1 MGVATTASA
10 KLGQLRELV
19 GAIQRQEG
27 FDQVVASLQ
36 GGHAATLDGVWG
48 SACAL
53 VVAALQAYAP
63 GPILV
68 LTAQPE
74 ETDDFLEDLELFLPP
89 DQARREQFPALESLP
104 EEARA
109 ADECFG
115 QRLRV
120 LQQLRRGSYGQL
132 IVGPI
137 QALMQP
143 VPTPAQLQAHS
154 RRLQVGMPLQ
164 MEQLVG
170 WLQAEGFQ
178 RMTAV
183 ALPGEFSVRGGLVD
197 LFAPDATEP
206 LRVEFFGDQIESI
219 RQFEVASQRS
229 VRALEEVE
237 ITGLGI
243 VEAQHGCLTEYLPE
257 TAWVVLVEPG
267 ELERCG
273 HQYLQRLEKP
283 EKVHTYIEVLQ
294 RLVRF
299 PSVTVSAV
307 AASSWETTCRL
318 RIESVERFTGDI
330 HRVQKELDSIGADQ
344 QVYLICE
351 TDAEIRRLQE
361 LFQESALMQQGR
373 LQFVLGKLHRGFRL
387 VSERTV
393 LVSSG
398 ELFRREEI
406 RRPVARHLGR
416 AIDSFLELQE
426 GELVVHVAHGIAR
439 YRGLQLLEKDQQL
452 EEHLVLEF
460 AEGTK
465 LYVPT
470 SKIGLVQKYVG
481 GTKARPRL
489 AKLGGRL
496 WARQKKVV
504 ENAVT
509 DLAAEM
515 LQMQA
520 KRCSLPGIRFP
531 PDTQWQHEFDAS
543 FPYPE
548 TPDQLAAIQ
557 AVKQDMESSRPMD
570 RLLCGD
576 VGFGKTEVAM
586 RAAFK
591 AVCAGYQV
599 AMLVPTTI
607 LAEQHLRTFTSRMAE
622 FPIRIAVL
630 SRFVP
635 RRHQQQI
642 LEDLASGRIDIIIG
656 THRLVQPDVRFHNL
670 GLVII
675 DEEQR
680 FGVELKERFKRFR
693 EMADVL
699 TMTATPIPRTL
710 HMALVGLR
718 DISNLQTPPADR
730 LAVETHVCRFDP
742 ELIRHAVLREL
753 NRNGQ
758 IFFVHNRVADI
769 QEMAAVLEQIVPEA
783 RLRIGHAQMPEE
795 QLERVMLDFIDHRF
809 DILLCTTIIESGL
822 DLPNVNTIF
831 INEADRYGLA
841 DLHQL
846 RGRVGRYKHRAY
858 CYLLIDPERYISPN
872 AARRLRAIEEYS
884 QLGAGFAIA
893 MRDLEIR
900 GAGNILGR
908 EQSGHIAMVG
918 YELYCQLLEQ
928 AIARLKRQPIKTPLE
943 VDIDLPGAAYLPRTY
958 VPDVRLK
965 MDLYRRL
972 ARAETYQDLQILQA
986 EIQDRFG
993 PLPPEVQRL
1002 LLVHE
1007 IRIAAGRWYLSAIRM
1022 ERHQLDTSYVVFV
1035 YRVASFI
1042 RQLAK
1047 LSGGRLRIVDNQTAY
1062 LPLPKEVTT
1071 PDQILH
1077 LVKMLLQS
1085 EEKLPYNPAGWANKE
1100 GPKSVCGSK

>member
-1 MGVATTASA
+1 MTTALSA
-10 KLGQLRELV
+10 SARPGQLAQL
-19 GAIQRQEG
+19 ADCLLQQEG
-27 FDQVVASLQ
+27 FAQVVASLQ
-36 GGHAATLDGVWG
+36 AGHAATLDGVWG

-53 VVAALQAYAP
+53 VVAAMEAHAS
-63 GPILV
+63 GPLLV
-68 LTAQPE
+68 VTPQPE
-74 ETDDFLEDLELFLPP
+74 DAEDFLEDLDLFLPTE
-89 DQARREQFPALESLP
+89 QASRQLFPALEHLP
-104 EEARA
+104 EEVEAT
-109 ADECFG
+109 DESFG

-120 LQQLRRGSYGQL
+120 LKLLRTDGCPKVV
-132 IVGPI
+132 VGPI
-137 QALMQP
+137 QALLQP
-143 VPTPAQLQAHS
+143 VPEPAQVQAHS
-154 RRLQVGMPLQ
+154 RMLRVGMGL
-164 MEQLVG
+164 ELEELVG

-197 LFAPDATEP
+197 VFPPDAELP
-206 LRVEFFGDQIESI
+206 VRIEFFGDQIDSI
-219 RQFEVASQRS
+219 RQFEVANQRS
-229 VRALEEVE
+229 IRPLDQTE
-237 ITGLGI
+237 ITGLRVI
-243 VEAQHGCLTEYLPE
+243 ENPHGLLADYLPQS
-257 TAWVVLVEPG
+257 AWVVLVEPG
-267 ELERCG
+267 ELE
-273 HQYLQRLEKP
+273 HTAQQYRQRLAKA
-283 EKVHTYIEVLQ
+283 EKVFTYLDVLQ
-294 RLVRF
+294 RLIQF

-318 RIESVERFTGDI
+318 KIESVERFTGDV
-330 HRVQKELDSIGADQ
+330 HRVREELDSVGADQ
-344 QVYLICE
+344 EVYLVCDTE
-351 TDAEIRRLQE
+351 AEVGRLKE
-361 LFQESALMQQGR
+361 LFQESRLARQG
-373 LQFVLGKLHRGFRL
+373 LLHFVLGKLHRGFRL
-387 VSERTV
+387 VPERVV
-393 LVSSG
+393 LVSSS

-406 RRPVARHLGR
+406 RRPVARHLGKV
-416 AIDSFLELQE
+416 IDSFLELRE

-439 YRGLQLLEKDQQL
+439 YRGLQILEKDSQV

-465 LYVPT
+465 LYVPV

-496 WARQKKVV
+496 WARQKKTV
-504 ENAVT
+504 EKAVT

-515 LQMQA
+515 LQLQA
-520 KRCSLPGIRFP
+520 KRAALPGISFP
-531 PDTQWQHEFDAS
+531 PDGPWQHEFDAS

-576 VGFGKTEVAM
+576 VGYGKTEVAM

-635 RRHQQQI
+635 RRQQEQI
-642 LEDLASGRIDIIIG
+642 LDDLAAGRIDIIIG

-718 DISNLQTPPADR
+718 DISNLQTPPAER

-758 IFFVHNRVADI
+758 VFFVHNRVADI
-769 QEMAAVLEQIVPEA
+769 QEMAVLLQEIVPEA
-783 RLRIGHAQMPEE
+783 SLRIGHAQMPEE
-795 QLERVMLDFIDHRF
+795 ELEQVMLDFIDHRF

-822 DLPNVNTIF
+822 DIPNVNTIF

-858 CYLLIDPERYISPN
+858 CYLLIHPERYISPN
-872 AARRLRAIEEYS
+872 AARRLRALEEYS
-884 QLGAGFAIA
+884 HLGAGFAIA

-928 AIARLKRQPIKTPLE
+928 AVARLKRQPIQTPLE

-958 VPDVRLK
+958 VPDMRLK

-972 ARAETYQDLQILQA
+972 ARAETYQDLEILRT
-986 EIQDRFG
+986 EMEDRFG

-1002 LLVHE
+1002 LRVHE
-1007 IRIAAGRWYLSAIRM
+1007 IRIAAQRWYLSAIRM
-1022 ERHQLDTSYVVFV
+1022 ERHDLDMPYVVFV
-1035 YRVASFI
+1035 YRVESLV
-1042 RQLAK
+1042 RHLAK
-1047 LSGGRLRIVDNQTAY
+1047 LSRGRLRIVDSQTAY
-1062 LPLPKEVTT
+1062 LPLPKEVTE
-1071 PDQILH
+1071 PDEILR

-1085 EEKLPYNPAGWANKE
+1085 EEKVPYNPAGSAR
-1100 GPKSVCGSK
+1100 

>member
-1 MGVATTASA
+1 MTVVSRASA
-10 KLGQLRELV
+10 TPGQLHQLV
-19 GAIQRQEG
+19 GSIQRHEG

-36 GGHAATLDGVWG
+36 AGHAATLDGVWG
-48 SACAL
+48 SSCAL
-53 VVAALQAYAP
+53 VVAALAAHAP
-63 GPILV
+63 ATLLV
-68 LTAQPE
+68 VTPQPE
-74 ETDDFLEDLELFLPP
+74 HAEDFLEDLELFLPAE
-89 DQARREQFPALESLP
+89 QAPRQPFPPLEHLP
-104 EEARA
+104 EESPQP
-109 ADECFG
+109 DEVFA

-120 LQQLRRGSYGQL
+120 LKQLRTVSPPKL
-132 IVGPI
+132 VIGPI
-137 QALMQP
+137 QALLQP
-143 VPTPAQLQAHS
+143 VPEPTQWQAHS
-154 RRLQVGMPLQ
+154 RLLQVGMSLPL
-164 MEQLVG
+164 EQLVQ
-170 WLQAEGFQ
+170 WLQAQGFQ

-197 LFAPDATEP
+197 LFPPDAADP
-206 LRVEFFGDQIESI
+206 VRVEFFGDQIDSI

-229 VRALEEVE
+229 IQSLREVE
-237 ITGLGI
+237 ITGLGLL
-243 VEAQHGCLTEYLPE
+243 EAQRGCLSDYLPQ
-257 TAWVVLVEPG
+257 TAWVILVEPG
-267 ELERCG
+267 EIERSAQ
-273 HQYLQRLEKP
+273 QYQQRLPKL
-283 EKVHTYIEVLQ
+283 EKVHSYLEVLQ
-294 RLVRF
+294 RLIRF

-318 RIESVERFTGDI
+318 RIESVERFTGDV
-330 HRVQKELDSIGADQ
+330 HRVREELDAVGADQ
-344 QVYLICE
+344 QVYLVCE
-351 TDAEIRRLQE
+351 TEAEIGRLRE
-361 LFQESALMQQGR
+361 LFQESRLAQGGR
-373 LQFVLGKLHRGFRL
+373 LDFVLGKLHRGFRL
-387 VSERTV
+387 VPERTV
-393 LVSSG
+393 LVSSA

-406 RRPVARHLGR
+406 RRPVARHLGKV
-416 AIDSFLELQE
+416 IDSFLELRE

-439 YRGLQLLEKDQQL
+439 YRGLQLLQKDSQV

-496 WARQKKVV
+496 WNRQKKTV
-504 ENAVT
+504 EKAVS

-520 KRCSLPGIRFP
+520 KRTALPGIRFP

-557 AVKQDMESSRPMD
+557 AVKQDMESSKPMD

-576 VGFGKTEVAM
+576 VGYGKTEVAM

-635 RRHQQQI
+635 RRQQEQI
-642 LEDLASGRIDIIIG
+642 LDDLAAGRIDIIIG

-680 FGVELKERFKRFR
+680 FGVELKERFKQFR

-742 ELIRHAVLREL
+742 ELIRHAILREL

-758 IFFVHNRVADI
+758 VFFVHNRVADI
-769 QEMAAVLEQIVPEA
+769 QEMALLLQEIVPEA
-783 RLRIGHAQMPEE
+783 SLRIGHAQMPEE
-795 QLERVMLDFIDHRF
+795 QLERVMLDFIDHQF

-831 INEADRYGLA
+831 INEAERFGLA

-858 CYLLIDPERYISPN
+858 CYLLIHPERYISPN

-884 QLGAGFAIA
+884 HLGAGFAIA

-928 AIARLKRQPIKTPLE
+928 AIARLKRQPLKTPLE

-958 VPDVRLK
+958 VPDMRLK

-972 ARAETYQDLQILQA
+972 ARAETYEDLHLLRS
-986 EIQDRFG
+986 EMQDRFG
-993 PLPPEVQRL
+993 PPPPEVERL
-1002 LLVHE
+1002 LVVHE
-1007 IRIAAGRWYLSAIRM
+1007 IRIAAQHWYLSAIRM
-1022 ERHQLDTSYVVFV
+1022 ERHDLDMPYVVLA
-1035 YRVASFI
+1035 YRVESLI
-1042 RQLAK
+1042 RRLAR
-1047 LSGGRLRIVDNQTAY
+1047 LSGGRLRIVDAETAY
-1062 LPLPKEVTT
+1062 LPLPKELTS
-1071 PDQILH
+1071 PDEILQ

-1085 EEKLPYNPAGWANKE
+1085 EEKLPYNPAE
-1100 GPKSVCGSK
+1100 SI